1 MQAQQFWTR
10 TYQKNIGKMIGVCYR
25 YVGDRSVAEDLAHEA
40 FLKAIE
46 KSDQYHNF
54 GRFEAW
60 LMRIN
65 LNNTLD
71 YLRKQPYFQSVEE
84 VEIYDDVQETEE
96 EALPAADF
104 TEQEILEAVCSLPEK
119 QRTVFNLYVFEK
131 QKHTQIAETL
141 QIGVRS
147 SKRYL
152 SEARA
157 QLQARLTNIHKR
169 KKSLLM
175 VLLPFI
181 PHKAHAIDRLC
192 RTKLQHLSVAPAQSS
207 PLAGVNWVAAPKP
220 STWMVLSAAKVPAVA
235 TATAGIAAVAVS
247 GTLIVMQPAAPT
259 EQHNTLSTNEMHNP
273 IGVVVD
279 TLETEGDTTT
289 CRNIPIVETRCTT
302 SLQQP
307 MTEKTTTE
315 IIPKHPA
322 KQTAPVVPPL
332 SETPCPCQKDTA
344 ASSQNQSYLYNIKR
358 SNYITMYE
366 TAQVAYKRKLEPF
379 TSLTSSSIIDV
390 TIARGKESVAY
401 ITADSNV
408 IDYVLTEVVDVIDPK
423 SFEVVGKNLL
433 VSLKRGSPKTDSPIS
448 VTIYTPHLKEVTL
461 QGLGNVTA
469 YEINEDSFTVTNQGT
484 GSFKCTCLVAKK
496 ELVLENNGAGT
507 IDVAYLCYN
516 TLTITNKGVGNIT
529 ATETMTKGKTSIVNV
544 QNSSVGNV
552 SLKVLDVNILTLKN
566 GGAGEITVRG
576 RAGNLIL
583 ENEGVGNIKAGGLTA
598 HTAFISQKGGGNT
611 NVYVPKKGKVYLLNG
626 TNLSNV
632 KISGGADVVIQ

>member
-46 KSDQYHNF
+46 KSEQYHNF

-71 YLRKQPYFQSVEE
+71 YLRKQPHFQSVDDMELCDDGT
-84 VEIYDDVQETEE
+84 EIEE

-119 QRTVFNLYVFEK
+119 QRAVFNLYVFEK

-141 QIGVRS
+141 RIGVRS

-175 VLLPFI
+175 VLVPFI

-192 RTKLQHLSVAPAQSS
+192 RTKLQHLSVAPAQTS

-220 STWMVLSAAKVPAVA
+220 SVWMVLSAAKVPVVA
-235 TATAGIAAVAVS
+235 TATAGIAAAAVT

-259 EQHNTLSTNEMHNP
+259 EQHNTLSTNEMYNP

-279 TLETEGDTTT
+279 TLETEGDTT
-289 CRNIPIVETRCTT
+289 IVETFHET
-302 SLQQP
+302 SLQQS

-315 IIPKHPA
+315 IIPNHPE
-322 KQTAPVVPPL
+322 KTTALDIPPL

-379 TSLTSSSIIDV
+379 TSLTTTSIIDV

-433 VSLKRGSPKTDSPIS
+433 VSLKRGYPETNSPIS
-448 VTIYTPHLKEVTL
+448 VTIYTPHLNEVTL

-469 YEINEDSFTVTNQGT
+469 YEINEDSFTVTNHGT

-496 ELVLENNGAGT
+496 ELVLENNGTGS
-507 IDVAYLCYN
+507 IDVQYLCHN
-516 TLTITNKGVGNIT
+516 TLTITNKSAGSIT
-529 ATETMTKGKTSIVNV
+529 ATETMTKGKTSKVNV
-544 QNSSVGNV
+544 QNLGVGRI
-552 SLKVLDVNILTLKN
+552 SLKALDVNILTLKN
-566 GGAGEITVRG
+566 RGAGEITVRG

>member
-46 KSDQYHNF
+46 KSEQYHNF

-71 YLRKQPYFQSVEE
+71 YLRKQPHFQSVDDMELCDDGT
-84 VEIYDDVQETEE
+84 EIEE

-119 QRTVFNLYVFEK
+119 QRAVFNLYVFEK

-141 QIGVRS
+141 RIGVRS

-175 VLLPFI
+175 VLVPFI

-192 RTKLQHLSVAPAQSS
+192 RTKLQHLSVAPAQTS

-220 STWMVLSAAKVPAVA
+220 SVWMVLSAAKVPVVA
-235 TATAGIAAVAVS
+235 TATAGIAAAAVT

-259 EQHNTLSTNEMHNP
+259 EQHNTLSTNEMYNP

-279 TLETEGDTTT
+279 TLETEGDTT
-289 CRNIPIVETRCTT
+289 IVETFHEP
-302 SLQQP
+302 SLQQS

-315 IIPKHPA
+315 IIPNHPE
-322 KQTAPVVPPL
+322 KTTALDIPPL

-379 TSLTSSSIIDV
+379 TSLTTTSIIDV

-433 VSLKRGSPKTDSPIS
+433 VSLKRGYPETNSPIS
-448 VTIYTPHLKEVTL
+448 VTIYTPHLNEVTL

-469 YEINEDSFTVTNQGT
+469 YEINEDSFTVTNHGT

-496 ELVLENNGAGT
+496 ELVLENNGTGS
-507 IDVAYLCYN
+507 IDVQYLCHN
-516 TLTITNKGVGNIT
+516 TLTITNKSAGSIT
-529 ATETMTKGKTSIVNV
+529 ATETMTKGKTSKVNV
-544 QNSSVGNV
+544 QNLGVGRI
-552 SLKVLDVNILTLKN
+552 SLKALDVNILTLKN
-566 GGAGEITVRG
+566 RGAGEITVRG

>member
-10 TYQKNIGKMIGVCYR
+10 TSQKNLGKMIGVCYR

-65 LNNTLD
+65 LNTTLD

-175 VLLPFI
+175 LLVPFI
-181 PHKAHAIDRLC
+181 PHKAHAIDSLC
-192 RTKLQHLSVAPAQSS
+192 RTKLQHLSVAPVQSS
-207 PLAGVNWVAAPKP
+207 PLAGVSWGAVPKP
-220 STWMVLSAAKVPAVA
+220 SAWMALSAAKVPAIA
-235 TATAGIAAVAVS
+235 TATTGIAIATVS
-247 GTLIVMQPAAPT
+247 GTLIVLQPDAPI
-259 EQHNTLSTNEMHNP
+259 EQQNPLSTNEMRNT
-273 IGVVVD
+273 IGMVMDTAALVVD
-279 TLETEGDTTT
+279 TVPD
-289 CRNIPIVETRCTT
+289 VETMCTS
-302 SLQQP
+302 SLPQ
-307 MTEKTTTE
+307 
-315 IIPKHPA
+315 PA
-322 KQTAPVVPPL
+322 KKTAAPVPPL
-332 SETPCPCQKDTA
+332 SETETPCPCQKDTA

-379 TSLTSSSIIDV
+379 SSLTSSSIIDV
-390 TIARGKESVAY
+390 TIARGKEAVAY

-408 IDYVLTEVVDVIDPK
+408 IDYVLTDVVDVIDPK

-433 VSLKRGSPKTDSPIS
+433 VSLKRGSPETNSPIS
-448 VTIYTPHLKEVTL
+448 VTIYTPHLNEVTL

-469 YEINEDSFTVTNQGT
+469 YEINEDSFTVTNHGT

-507 IDVAYLCYN
+507 IDVQYLCYN
-516 TLTITNKGVGNIT
+516 TLTIKNKSAGSIT
-529 ATETMTKGKTSIVNV
+529 ATETMTKGKTSKVDV
-544 QNSSVGNV
+544 QNLSVGRI
-552 SLKVLDVNILTLKN
+552 SLKVLDANILTLKN
-566 GGAGEITVRG
+566 RGAGEISVRG
-576 RAGNLIL
+576 SAGNLIV